1 MSMLHPLPAYAVNAP
16 ISELQTAELLI
27 VTSLRLWATQRS
39 KHDGRHPDW
48 RGGLVAARLEAEQI
62 RAFDVLLCMIAAALR
77 RRPDVRPSHCR
88 HLGMD
93 EGMLLQCIGLLQRGQ
108 IGAAAQVLALWLPP
122 TALRLAIPPAMTVAT
137 ALEQSGLKVPVRH
150 AEAATMHAV
159 TAHGHADRGLY
170 LVH

>member
-1 MSMLHPLPAYAVNAP
+1 MSTLHPPPAYAVNAP

-48 RGGLVAARLEAEQI
+48 RGGLVAAGLEGDQI
-62 RAFDVLLCMIAAALR
+62 RAFDAHLAMITAAHL
-77 RRPDVRPSHCR
+77 RRPDVRPPHCP

-93 EGMLLQCIGLLQRGQ
+93 EGMLLQCIGLLQHDRIDDAEQ
-108 IGAAAQVLALWLPP
+108 MLNFRLPP
-122 TALRLAIPPAMTVAT
+122 TALRITLPPAMTVAT
-137 ALEQSGLKVPVRH
+137 ALANAGLKIPARH
-150 AEAATMHAV
+150 AKVAMMRAV
-159 TAHGHADRGLY
+159 STHGHVDRGLY